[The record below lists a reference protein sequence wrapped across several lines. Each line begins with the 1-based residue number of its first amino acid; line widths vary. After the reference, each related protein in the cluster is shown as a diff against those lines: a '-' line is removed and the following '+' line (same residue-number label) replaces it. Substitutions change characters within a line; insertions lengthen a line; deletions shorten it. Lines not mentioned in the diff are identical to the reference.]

1 MANPL
6 FNQFG
11 NVANNPTAQ
20 FMNEFNRIRQ
30 TVQNPQQEV
39 ERLLQSGQMSQQQF
53 NWFAQKANQ
62 IMGGD
67 VYEIERADFRLHK

>member
-11 NVANNPTAQ
+11 NTMNNPNAQ

-39 ERLLQSGQMSQQQF
+39 ERLLRSGQMSQQQF
-53 NWFAQKANQ
+53 NQFAQRANQ
-62 IMGGD
+62 IMGW
-67 VYEIERADFRLHK
+67 

>member
-11 NVANNPTAQ
+11 NMMNNPTAQ

-39 ERLLQSGQMSQQQF
+39 ERLLRSGQMSQQQF
-53 NWFAQKANQ
+53 NQFAQRANQ
-62 IMGGD
+62 IMG
-67 VYEIERADFRLHK
+67 R